1 MADVQKRKS
10 QVTSESNELELDLLK
25 AVLNEVIQKH
35 ALIKQRYIRANQDPF
50 IKNYK

>member
-10 QVTSESNELELDLLK
+10 QVTSENNELELDLLK
-25 AVLNEVIQKH
+25 AVLNEAIQKH
-35 ALIKQRYIRANQDPF
+35 ALIKQWYARANQDPF